1 MSDIYDRYWESYL
14 HSKERNLWIEAKH
27 LEAVNKSRLCG
38 REELGIA
45 VLSCTGCG
53 DTVYITRSCKHR
65 FCGRCGNADTNKW
78 AQITLSKLI
87 NDKHH
92 HVVTTL
98 PKQLR
103 GLAKKNGNLLFD
115 LLFQSSAKILK
126 SWFKS
131 KHNVLPGIVSV
142 LHTAGSDLKFHPH
155 IHMLVSG
162 GGKSLG
168 GEEYKILKQN
178 YLCSQQFLGEQLK
191 IKFRMGLIKLHKSG
205 KLKIHPSLEKKKK
218 FFNWLYNIKQDHW
231 IVSIQKSL
239 EDVEQIVGYVGRYTK
254 RACLSEYKIEAIEP
268 RIKFRFND
276 YANSQRKGKPK
287 EAIKEMDPHEF
298 LDALLQHVPD
308 KRYQVVRYFG
318 LYNSRHLNKIPDHL
332 KLSRKSE
339 TEQQAREFD
348 HHEFELYRQA
358 FINAG
363 KADPLYCP
371 ICKQDKILTGIKYKD
386 KFIEATIYEDST

>member
-1 MSDIYDRYWESYL
+1 M
-14 HSKERNLWIEAKH
+14 HSKERKLWIGPKH
-27 LEAVNKSRLCG
+27 LEAVNKSRVCG
-38 REELGIA
+38 KEELGIA

-115 LLFQSSAKILK
+115 LLFQSSAQILK

-205 KLKIHPSLEKKKK
+205 KLKVHPSLEKKKK
-218 FFNWLYNIKQDHW
+218 FINWLYNIKQDHW

-254 RACLSEYKIEAIEP
+254 RACLSEYKIESIEP

-276 YANSQRKGKPK
+276 YANSPRQGKPK
-287 EAIKEMDPHEF
+287 EAIREMDPHEF

-308 KRYQVVRYFG
+308 KRYQKVRYFG
-318 LYNSRHLNKIPDHL
+318 LYNSRHLNKIPDYL
-332 KLSRKSE
+332 KLSKRIEREEKE
-339 TEQQAREFD
+339 REFD

-358 FINAG
+358 FIKAG

-371 ICKQDKILTGIKYKD
+371 ICKQDKILIGIKYRD